1 MANFLPNRLTSELV
15 KLGDLSSGNDN
26 TKSRN
31 FEIGPMDFIGA
42 SIHTD
47 IVTSKL
53 INF

>member
-1 MANFLPNRLTSELV
+1 MTNFLSNLLTSEVLNS
-15 KLGDLSSGNDN
+15 GYFSSENAN

-31 FEIGPMDFIGA
+31 FESGPMDFIGA
-42 SIHTD
+42 SVRTD